1 MILKP
6 QDLLVLL
13 KLVTLGGA
21 RWSYNGLATD
31 LGMSP
36 SEVHAAMTRAVAARL
51 AVSKGDVVA
60 PVLTA
65 LTEFLAHGGQY
76 AFVPDRGALTRGT
89 PTAHAA
95 LPLRNELAQSSDP
108 SPVWPDP
115 EGEVRGLAFSPP
127 VHGGS
132 QGGTQGSETLRASGP
147 HGRRAR
153 GAVPANG
160 PWPCDASRSGCRRPM
175 RTTEPNLIL
184 LTRAVAQLGPLVD
197 RVVILRGRA
206 TALLLTDPAAPE
218 VRPTQDVDVSSP
230 RSGR

>member
-76 AFVPDRGALTRGT
+76 AFVPDRGALTRGM

-115 EGEVRGLAFSPP
+115 EGEVRGLAFSPLYKAAP
-127 VHGGS
+127 TAARKDPKLYELLALTDAVRG
-132 QGGTQGSETLRASGP
+132 GGTRERTVALRRLEKRLQAS
-147 HGRRAR
+147 
-153 GAVPANG
+153 
-160 PWPCDASRSGCRRPM
+160 DA
-175 RTTEPNLIL
+175 
-184 LTRAVAQLGPLVD
+184 D
-197 RVVILRGRA
+197 
-206 TALLLTDPAAPE
+206 D
-218 VRPTQDVDVSSP
+218 
-230 RSGR
+230 

>member
-36 SEVHAAMTRAVAARL
+36 SEVHAAMKRAVAARL

-115 EGEVRGLAFSPP
+115 EGEVRGLAFPP
-127 VHGGS
+127 PC
-132 QGGTQGSETLRASGP
+132 TRRLP
-147 HGRRAR
+147 GRHAR
-153 GAVPANG
+153 IRNSTSFWPSRTPCAGAVPANG